1 MYLDANELLY
11 EHQSGF
17 RLLHSITTALLVST
31 NDWYL
36 NMDKG
41 KYTGLIF
48 ADLKKAFDTVH
59 HAIVLKKIENVWSNW
74 SGI

>member
-1 MYLDANELLY
+1 MPPPPEAWERGTYTNTV
-11 EHQSGF
+11 
-17 RLLHSITTALLVST
+17 TTALLVST

-59 HAIVLKKIENVWSNW
+59 HAILLKKN
-74 SGI
+74 